1 MSEEVVPADV
11 ECGRLVWDVAFHPTA
26 DVLAAGCIDGSVLV
40 YKYAVDETNLMYD
53 LPCHKDGV
61 RAMAFTPDGSRLY
74 TVSSD
79 NTLKALECNTKNIV
93 FDKRDTGHTDALNA
107 INFLNETLFV
117 TGCDGGIV
125 QLWDTRQ
132 MAPAMKWTDLMGT
145 GITSFTSNPSK
156 NHIFTGSDD
165 GSFAIFGM
173 RKAEAETL
181 TGRNDDGVLSM
192 ELINGG
198 THLACGCSSGV
209 IRIWKYGVWDKTVD
223 NLKGHPSEVEGII
236 CMKDG
241 DVITASCDGCV
252 RSVRLAPQ
260 PKLLDTLG
268 CIEDTPSMRLTQS
281 RCKSLVACGG
291 AEQICFYDV
300 RRYIQGTAQ
309 EQPHGSSFLKQ
320 AGDDEVNET
329 APNED
334 DDDEEEDDSD
344 DSDDA
349 SDAEEDPKKHK
360 KGKHRVDFKREG
372 QRQAQKKFFGG
383 L

>member
-1 MSEEVVPADV
+1 MSEEEVVPADV
-11 ECGRLVWDVAFHPTA
+11 ECGRLIWDVAFHPTA
-26 DVLAAGCIDGSVLV
+26 DILAAGCIDGNVLV
-40 YKYAVDETNLMYD
+40 YKYAVDETTLLYD

-61 RAMAFTPDGSRLY
+61 RSMAFTPDGSRLY

-79 NTLKALECNTKNIV
+79 NTLKALECSSKNIV
-93 FDKRDTGHTDALNA
+93 FDKRDTGHTEALNA
-107 INFLNETLFV
+107 IKFLNETLYV
-117 TGCDGGIV
+117 TGCDDGIV
-125 QLWDTRQ
+125 QLWDVRQ
-132 MAPAMKWTDLMGT
+132 MSPAMKWTDLLGS
-145 GITSFTSNPSK
+145 GIHSFTANPSK
-156 NHIFTGSDD
+156 NHIFAGSDD
-165 GSFAIFGM
+165 GSLAIFSM

-181 TGRNDDGVLSM
+181 TSRNDDGILSM

-198 THLACGCSSGV
+198 SHLACGCSSGV
-209 IRIWKYGVWDKTVD
+209 VRLWKYGVWDKTVD

-252 RSVRLAPQ
+252 RAVRLTPQ

-268 CIEDTPSMRLTQS
+268 CIEDTPSMRLSQS

-291 AEQICFYDV
+291 AEQINFFDV
-300 RRYIQGTAQ
+300 RRYMMGTAQ
-309 EQPHGSSFLKQ
+309 EQPHGAAFLKK
-320 AGDDEVNET
+320 ADDNEINES

-334 DDDEEEDDSD
+334 DDEYDSD
-344 DSDDA
+344 DESD
-349 SDAEEDPKKHK
+349 SEVEETKQHK

-372 QRQAQKKFFGG
+372 QRQSQKKFFGG